1 MAICH
6 AVPLSAKCFTE
17 EHRQLSLKYICPDVY
32 PGLYNKS
39 ELPKGIEWVDRRL
52 MDISDIVVDFD
63 DKFERSF
70 QTQEEFIR
78 SNGRGANADYVHA
91 SIEEQGFK
99 LSHIPIS
106 VAYCPNKL
114 VMLEDGRTRMEKLIK
129 AGFTNVI
136 VDYYVCDSWDAFSK
150 MAQLQNSVGD
160 PYSPHTKADIIV
172 NCNHAIK
179 MGWIKREYFDILD
192 RVFEIAPASFKPQ
205 TINKIILNVLQGDG
219 HTFKVLSFTEATAKQ
234 WLKDYGYHDNEKGN
248 GIYYKAISSQFYSKA
263 ITIAAKYLQRE
274 LAGCDVKE
282 LRIVLHTDTLDG
294 ADPEKSYKGKVDTFR
309 VNWDRSLSE
318 IKDTFFVES
327 KFAKIV
333 RLFGSI
339 PAVNAL
345 QEVYPMDK
353 LIMFHVGELKTKTFS
368 EIDST
373 NSLSQL
379 LEAA

>member
-179 MGWIKREYFDILD
+179 MGWIKREWDDIIN

-318 IKDTFFVES
+318 IKDTFFETS

>member
-1 MAICH
+1 MAISH
-6 AVPLSAKCFTE
+6 AVPLSAKCFTQ
-17 EHRQLSLKYICPDVY
+17 EHLDLSLKYICPDVY
-32 PGLYNKS
+32 PGLYKES
-39 ELPKGIEWVDRRL
+39 ELPEGMKWIKRVI
-52 MDISDIVVDFD
+52 MKISDIVIDFD

-99 LSHIPIS
+99 LSHVPVS

-114 VMLEDGRTRMEKLIK
+114 VMLQDGRTRLEKLIK
-129 AGFTNVI
+129 SGFDNVI
-136 VDYYVCDSWDAFSK
+136 VDYYECNNWNAFSK
-150 MAQLQNSVGD
+150 MAQLQNSVVD

-179 MGWIKREYFDILD
+179 MGWIKREYNDILA
-192 RVFEIAPASFKPQ
+192 RVLEIAPSSFKPQ
-205 TINKIILNVLQGDG
+205 TVNKIVSNVVEGNG
-219 HTFKVLSFTEATAKQ
+219 HTFKVLSFTETSAKQ

-339 PAVNAL
+339 PAVTAL
-345 QEVYPMDK
+345 REVYPMDK
-353 LIMFHVGELKTKTFS
+353 LIMFHVGQLKNKTFL

-373 NSLSQL
+373 NSLSQFL
-379 LEAA
+379 DAA

>member
-1 MAICH
+1 MAISH
-6 AVPLSAKCFTE
+6 AVPLSAKSFTQ
-17 EHRQLSLKYICPDVY
+17 EHLDLSLKYISPDVY
-32 PGLYNKS
+32 PGLYKQTD
-39 ELPKGIEWVDRRL
+39 LPKGMKWIKRTI
-52 MDISDIVVDFD
+52 MKISDIVIDFD

-99 LSHIPIS
+99 LCKIPIS
-106 VAYCPNKL
+106 VAYCLNKS
-114 VMLEDGRTRMEKLIK
+114 VMLQDGRTRLEKLIK
-129 AGFTNVI
+129 SGFTNVI
-136 VDYYVCDSWDAFSK
+136 VDYYECESWDAFSK
-150 MAQLQNSVGD
+150 MAQLHNSVSD

-179 MGWIKREYFDILD
+179 MGWIKREYDSILA
-192 RVFEIAPASFKPQ
+192 RVKEIAPGSFKPQ
-205 TINKIILNVLQGDG
+205 TVNKIVLNVMEGDG
-219 HTFKVLSFTEATAKQ
+219 HTFKVLSFTEATARD

-263 ITIAAKYLQRE
+263 ITLAAKYLQRE
-274 LAGCDVKE
+274 LAGCYVKE

-294 ADPEKSYKGKVDTFR
+294 ANPEKSYKGKVDTFR

-318 IKDTFFVES
+318 IESTFFTE
-327 KFAKIV
+327 AKISRTV

-339 PAVNAL
+339 PAVTAL

-353 LIMFHVGELKTKTFS
+353 LIMFHVGKLKHATFS
-368 EIDST
+368 EIDT
-373 NSLSQL
+373 QDNLSQF

>member
-179 MGWIKREYFDILD
+179 MGWIKREYVDILN

-274 LAGCDVKE
+274 LVGCDVKE